1 MNNELEKR
9 LSEINTED
17 MIFIVFIVIIILSYV
32 ANEYEKKYFING
44 DDNDRLRYYYLQIF
58 VFLIVVIINIYYV
71 LSSYKELVNLSCN
84 VSYKKYKYAYL
95 DLVAGIFALI
105 ATSIILYIV
114 ITDKDIEAEIS
125 I

>member
-9 LSEINTED
+9 LREINTED
-17 MIFIVFIVIIILSYV
+17 MIFIVFIVIIILSYI
-32 ANEYEKKYFING
+32 ANDYEKKYFING
-44 DDNDRLRYYYLQIF
+44 DDNDRLRYYHIQIF
-58 VFLIVVIINIYYV
+58 VFFIVVIINIYYV
-71 LSSYKELVNLSCN
+71 LSSYKELVDLSCD
-84 VSYKKYKYAYL
+84 VSYKKRKYAYL

-114 ITDKDIEAEIS
+114 ISDKDIEAEIS